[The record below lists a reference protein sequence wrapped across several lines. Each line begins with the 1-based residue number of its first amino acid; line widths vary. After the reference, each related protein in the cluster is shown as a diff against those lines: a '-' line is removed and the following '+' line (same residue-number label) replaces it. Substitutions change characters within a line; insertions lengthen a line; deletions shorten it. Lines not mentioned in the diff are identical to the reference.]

1 MPDPT
6 IRTAAEIEAE
16 LSTLQDPVELDLPPV
31 DDDVPAPT
39 PADLARLESETAAG
53 QKGWVPK
60 DQYKGDPTKWVDA
73 KTFLER
79 GEKFNLNLQREVAAL
94 KSKLESFEGTRKAFA
109 KFHEE
114 TVAKKDEELK
124 AAIAQLRIQRSEAQA
139 DGDHAGAVAIEDRID
154 LLRDEQKAIKAVVV
168 EPPPAAAA
176 PGPNLGDPVLQEWI
190 EDGNAWFES
199 DTKLRDYAVALGEA
213 MIKGGTPL
221 RGRKFLDSVRA
232 KMEEE
237 FPRKFRTA
245 TAPGARPAGA
255 EGSSSARSAGSSSGT
270 GGKTEA
276 DLPAEDRA
284 LMRQFIKEGWTTKE
298 KFLSSYFSR

>member
-6 IRTAAEIEAE
+6 LPRSAADIEAE
-16 LSTLQDPVELDLPPV
+16 LATIRDPIDLDLPPE
-31 DDDVPAPT
+31 DDVPAPT
-39 PADLARLESETAAG
+39 PEDLSRLEAETAAG

-73 KTFLER
+73 KTFIER

-94 KSKLESFEGTRKAFA
+94 KAKLESFEGTRKAFT

-114 TVAKKDEELK
+114 TIAKKDEELK

-168 EPPPAAAA
+168 EPPPAAA

-190 EDGNAWFES
+190 EDGNSWFES
-199 DTKLRDYAVALGEA
+199 DPKLRDYAVALGEA

-221 RGRKFLDSVRA
+221 RGRKFLDLVRT

-237 FPRKFRTA
+237 FPRKFRA
-245 TAPGARPAGA
+245 ASPPAPRPSGA
-255 EGSSSARSAGSSSGT
+255 EGASSNRGSGPAAG

-276 DLPAEDRA
+276 DLPPEDRA